1 MKKEKRDIKFEV
13 RFSKSEMERIEK
25 IAKKINMPKST
36 LIRNLALNGLEDAEL
51 LHKLGFF
58 KIAEIIQRIQN
69 EALNKEKQ
77 LKELATN

>member
-25 IAKKINMPKST
+25 IAKKINIPRST

-51 LHKLGFF
+51 LYKLGFF
-58 KIAEIIQRIQN
+58 KIAEIIQRIQK
-69 EALNKEKQ
+69 EAIREEEQ
-77 LKELATN
+77 LKKLSYT